1 MLTAIYIFWFWNS
14 KNLSL
19 IVFSLKPLI
28 FNWLF
33 LLFMPCTSSKMKL
46 KKCLSSQ
53 LIIILV
59 YRLSKRCVDER
70 YIWQVFIDQS
80 VESNRQLVIF
90 SHSQISKNLQS
101 KHCHFQTFFKLFHFH
116 FRFITCGC
124 HSYHKV
130 SCHTKIPV
138 SVLL

>member
-70 YIWQVFIDQS
+70 YIWQVFIDQIIRHILKILCGYIKDKIS
-80 VESNRQLVIF
+80 FERCDDVLGVINVFLNNFLDETERKLVGKSIWTLWWRIRCYNRL
-90 SHSQISKNLQS
+90 S
-101 KHCHFQTFFKLFHFH
+101 
-116 FRFITCGC
+116 
-124 HSYHKV
+124 
-130 SCHTKIPV
+130 
-138 SVLL
+138 

>member
-116 FRFITCGC
+116 FLF
-124 HSYHKV
+124 YHLWFPFLSK
-130 SCHTKIPV
+130 S
-138 SVLL
+138 